1 MSIRH
6 ATKGL
11 AASAVAAVALWA
23 ATLTAQQPPAPAN
36 DAEVLTRGPIHE
48 AYAEPI
54 SGQPQPTPI
63 IPKKPPDPIEE
74 VPAEQKPAGDN
85 VQWLPGY
92 WAWDDDRGDFLWV
105 SGFWRVPPPDRQW
118 VPGYWTQA
126 QDGWQWTPGFWA
138 DATQTQAAGEAQ
150 VTYLPPPPPPID
162 NGPSVP
168 APQADSI
175 YVPGNW
181 LYAQS
186 RYVWRPG
193 FWCAPRVGWMWIP
206 AHYVWTPSGYVF
218 VDGYWDYVLE
228 DRGLPFAPVYFTGN
242 PWARPGWFYRP
253 RYLVYPDFLMS
264 ALFVRPGAYSYYF
277 GDYFD
282 PRYGRLGYRS
292 WLDYRLSGSSPDP
305 LFSYY
310 RWHNRGNANWA
321 PEMRQLYTGRFNG
334 TVPRPPRT
342 LVEQNTL
349 VQNITNNTTTV
360 TNINHVLGVAPVSN
374 VDRRR
379 TALKLEPVTAAQQ
392 QQVIQSARQ
401 IHATRQQRAQV
412 ETQLHR
418 QGAAPLKVNDPPRTG
433 KLSLPAGP
441 VRVQALQ
448 TKAPPPRPA
457 HPMNES
463 RPIPKYV
470 PPRPEIRTAPKT
482 PNVRPTPKAEIK
494 GPAQAPPAVKP
505 APQPSPAPKKPN
517 APAPEKKVEK
527 KKQAFTAPVRAAPR
541 PVAVAPVPAP
551 AAHVKPAPAPRQVQ
565 LPARGPATPA
575 HTQPAPAQARAP
587 VAPAPTRNTGAPPTR
602 QATPPAQGRAGGRH
616 T

>member
-1 MSIRH
+1 MNTRH
-6 ATKGL
+6 VMMGL
-11 AASAVAAVALWA
+11 GALA
-23 ATLTAQQPPAPAN
+23 IALTLLGLDKATLVAQPPPVPGD

-48 AYAEPI
+48 AYAEPV

-74 VPAEQKPAGDN
+74 VPADQKPEGDN

-92 WAWDDDRGDFLWV
+92 WAWDDDRGDYLWV

-118 VPGYWTQA
+118 VAGYWTQV

-138 DATQTQAAGEAQ
+138 DATGTQAAQAQ
-150 VTYLPPPPPPID
+150 VTYLPPPPPSID
-162 NGPSVP
+162 TGPSVP

-186 RYVWRPG
+186 RYQWRPG
-193 FWCAPRVGWMWIP
+193 FWYAPRAGWVWIP
-206 AHYVWTPSGYVF
+206 AHFVWTPSGYLF

-228 DRGLPFAPVYFTGN
+228 NRGLLFAPVYFAGN

-253 RYLVYPDFLMS
+253 NYLVYPDYLLS

-292 WLDYRLSGSSPDP
+292 WLDYRLGGAIPDP

-310 RWHNRGNANWA
+310 RWHNRGNAGWL
-321 PEMRQLYTGRFNG
+321 PGMRQLYTARFNG
-334 TVPRPPRT
+334 TAPRPPHT
-342 LVEQNTL
+342 LVEQNRL
-349 VQNITNNTTTV
+349 VQNFGNNTTTV
-360 TNINHVLGVAPVSN
+360 TNINHVLGVASVTN
-374 VDRRR
+374 VDQRR
-379 TALKLEPVTAAQQ
+379 TSLKLQTVTAAQR

-401 IHATRQQRAQV
+401 VHDARQKRAQT
-412 ETQLHR
+412 ETQLR
-418 QGAAPLKVNDPPRTG
+418 TQGSAPLKVNDPARTG
-433 KLSLPAGP
+433 KLHVAATP
-441 VRVQALQ
+441 VQPSRAI
-448 TKAPPPRPA
+448 TPPPRPTHPA
-457 HPMNES
+457 HES

-482 PNVRPTPKAEIK
+482 PNVRPAPKAEVK
-494 GPAQAPPAVKP
+494 SPGHAPAAGKP
-505 APQPSPAPKKPN
+505 APRPAPPKKPN
-517 APAPEKKVEK
+517 PPAEKKAE
-527 KKQAFTAPVRAAPR
+527 KKQAFNAAPR
-541 PVAVAPVPAP
+541 SAPRPAAVAGVTAR
-551 AAHVKPAPAPRQVQ
+551 ASNVKPAVPRQAQ
-565 LPARGPATPA
+565 RPARTPA
-575 HTQPAPAQARAP
+575 VTAQAHSSPPRARAA
-587 VAPAPTRNTGAPPTR
+587 VAPAPPRHAAAPPPR
-602 QATPPAQGRAGGRH
+602 PARPASPGRAGGRH